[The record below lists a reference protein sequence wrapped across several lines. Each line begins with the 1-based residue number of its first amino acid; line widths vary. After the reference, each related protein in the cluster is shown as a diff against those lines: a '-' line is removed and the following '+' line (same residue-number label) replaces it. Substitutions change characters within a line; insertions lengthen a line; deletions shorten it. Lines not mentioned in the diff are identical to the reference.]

1 MQHHENICCNE
12 YRSDVSKKKPPDR
25 HDAARATS
33 ISGREN
39 PMQALKK
46 TTVFA
51 ALLALTTVAASA
63 QASKWQ
69 IDPAHSEADFTIRH
83 MGISNVHGRF
93 GNISGTLTL
102 DENEIAKSSV
112 NADIDI
118 TTVDTGVAQRDTH
131 LKSPDFF
138 DVAKYPQM
146 TFTSKSLSSVNGQL
160 QLTGDLTIH
169 GVTKPVIL
177 ALDGP
182 SKEQLDPY
190 GKVRRAFSATTT
202 IHRQDFGLVW
212 NGNLKSGDSVLGDD
226 VKVELDIELI
236 KQ

>member
-1 MQHHENICCNE
+1 MQSL
-12 YRSDVSKKKPPDR
+12 R
-25 HDAARATS
+25 
-33 ISGREN
+33 
-39 PMQALKK
+39 K
-46 TTVFA
+46 TFTFA
-51 ALLALTTVAASA
+51 ALLALTAAAASA
-63 QASKWQ
+63 QISKWQ
-69 IDPAHSEADFTIRH
+69 IDPAHSEADFTIKH

-93 GNISGTLTL
+93 GNVSGSLAL
-102 DENEIAKSSV
+102 DEKDITKSTV
-112 NADIDI
+112 NSTVDI

-138 DVAKYPQM
+138 DVTRYPQM
-146 TFTSKSLSSVNGQL
+146 TFVSKSLSDANGQL

-169 GVTKPVIL
+169 GVTRPVTL
-177 ALDGP
+177 ALEGP

-190 GKVRRAFSATTT
+190 GKTRRAFSATTT
-202 IHRQDFGLVW
+202 IHRQDYGLTW